1 MSKLRKINS
10 ERLKLFG
17 LFLANCQKMKYK
29 TTRSDLIAFSLG
41 ITIIIFLKLVWI
53 CGRFE
58 VAVLQQINLFQL
70 IKRI

>member
-17 LFLANCQKMKYK
+17 LFLANYQKMKYK
-29 TTRSDLIAFSLG
+29 TTRSDLIAFPLG
-41 ITIIIFLKLVWI
+41 IRIIICLKLVWI

-58 VAVLQQINLFQL
+58 VAVLQQVSLFQL